1 MLDSEANADGGAIRG
16 GSGDRLD
23 SWKRIAA
30 YLKRDVSTVQRWERR
45 ESMPV
50 HRHLHD
56 KLGSV
61 FAFRSELDEWWE
73 GRRIRLAAAGA
84 PKSEDGAPSGATVA
98 QSARAE
104 PASHDDVSAAQA
116 SAGPAPRAE
125 TRSSMRRLVAA
136 VVLGA
141 LVTAGG
147 GGAWLALQADRFWRD
162 PLADA
167 KFVPAAGFAAD
178 VQAAAI
184 SPDGRYIAFLAQR
197 DGRTDA
203 WAGEFGGDRYRN
215 LTVGAVRDLVN
226 PSVRT
231 LGFSADSSL
240 ISIWTRSADGS
251 KPNDVSVL
259 AAPTKGGPLRPYMPN
274 VAELDWSP
282 GGERIV
288 YHTTAPGDPL
298 FVREPG
304 PRGEPVDREIYVAPT
319 GVHDHFPIWSPD
331 GSFIYF
337 LRGVPPDR
345 WDIWRIRP
353 SGSGLERMT
362 QHDAQLSYPTML
374 DRRTLLYLAT
384 DADGS
389 GPSIY
394 GMDVE
399 RRIPHRLSSG
409 LETYTSLGASR
420 NGARIV
426 ATVARRRTSLWSI
439 PIVRDGLD
447 TKAGEP
453 SLLLADGSAPRIGP
467 DFVLFTASH
476 GDKQSV
482 WTLAHGTAR
491 EIWNGAGSRIV
502 GAPAVAPGGRRIAF
516 TLDDGGVTRLYM
528 MDSDGSNGRV
538 LTDTLALRGSLV
550 WWPDGKSI
558 VAAAVRDGE
567 PHLMRV
573 FLNGDPPVVLVSEYS
588 VDPVWAPGGQF
599 LLYSGAD
606 VGTTFPL
613 RAAETDGRPHA
624 MPGLILTRGARR
636 VAFLDDQPT
645 LIFLSGEVGHKDLWL
660 MDLRSGSRRVLTRL
674 PQDFVI
680 GDFDVSADGTELVL
694 DRAQENSELALIQRS
709 Q

>member
-1 MLDSEANADGGAIRG
+1 VLDSEANADGGAIRG

-61 FAFRSELDEWWE
+61 FAFRSELDEWWQ
-73 GRRIRLAAAGA
+73 GRGTRLVGA
-84 PKSEDGAPSGATVA
+84 PKGEDGSPNAATVA
-98 QSARAE
+98 PEAAAE
-104 PASHDDVSAAQA
+104 PAGYDGASTAHATAAPPQ
-116 SAGPAPRAE
+116 AE
-125 TRSSMRRLVAA
+125 TRSSKRRLVAA
-136 VVLGA
+136 VLLGA
-141 LVTAGG
+141 LVTASA
-147 GGAWLALQADRFWRD
+147 GGAWFAVQADRFWRN

-167 KFVPAAGFAAD
+167 KFVHAADFAAGA
-178 VQAAAI
+178 QAAAI
-184 SPDGRYIAFLAQR
+184 SPDGRFVAFLAWR

-203 WAGEFGGDRYRN
+203 WAGEFGSDRYDN
-215 LTVGAVRDLVN
+215 LTDGAVRDLVN

-240 ISIWTRSADGS
+240 VSIWTRSADGS
-251 KPNDVSVL
+251 KPDDVSVL
-259 AAPTKGGPLRPYMPN
+259 AAPAKGGPLQTYMRN
-274 VAELDWSP
+274 IAELDWAPS
-282 GGERIV
+282 GERIV

-304 PRGEPVDREIYVAPT
+304 PSGEPVDREIYVAPS
-319 GVHDHFPIWSPD
+319 GMHDHFPIWSPD

-389 GPSIY
+389 GPWIY
-394 GMDVE
+394 GLDVE

-420 NGARIV
+420 SGARLV
-426 ATVARRRTSLWSI
+426 ATVARRRTSLWRI
-439 PIVRDGLD
+439 PVMKEGAA
-447 TKAGEP
+447 TNAGEP
-453 SLLLADGSAPRIGP
+453 TLLLADGSAPRIGR
-467 DFVLFTASH
+467 DFVLFTATR

-482 WTLAHGTAR
+482 WTLADGSAR
-491 EIWNGAGSRIV
+491 EIWSGAGSRIV
-502 GAPAVAPGGRRIAF
+502 GAPAVAPDGRHIAF
-516 TLDDGGVTRLYM
+516 VLDDDGVTRVYI
-528 MDSDGSNGRV
+528 MDSDGANSRV
-538 LTDTLALRGSLV
+538 LTSALALRGSLV

-567 PHLMRV
+567 PHLTRV

-588 VDPVWAPGGQF
+588 LDPVWAPGGQF
-599 LLYSGAD
+599 LVYSGAD
-606 VGTTFPL
+606 VGTTFPV
-613 RAAETDGRPHA
+613 RAAEADGRPHP

-660 MDLRSGSRRVLTRL
+660 MDLRSGSRRVFARL

-694 DRAQENSELALIQRS
+694 DRAQENSELALIERPQ
-709 Q
+709 